1 MDWRND
7 ADYAYLQEPPGTDA
21 AENPTGM
28 IHERWA
34 WEFLRRNAD
43 YQREWEQLLARGAA
57 DEIIRQ
63 EGFTR
68 DHPHLYIYSQPYS
81 QPPLESQKWGL
92 VVYCNPK
99 TPQPRSLCFPRSFGR
114 IISGSQLKYL
124 QRKSGP
130 PDPMVIKRSIR
141 GGLLE
146 HFRRDTTVTRHD
158 LRRQSYPLWLE
169 QEQAAA
175 IFDLSQPL
183 DPQLKVVGA
192 SLRRHQK
199 NYREKDEIAYK
210 VPRRHVENWVRY
222 LRALDA
228 RAAGA
233 SLDDI
238 AEVLLPYYSNAYL
251 EYTGR
256 KRAVDTLQQAR
267 TLVDGGYRKILLPT
281 A

>member
-1 MDWRND
+1 MDWRNE

-28 IHERWA
+28 TSERWA

-43 YQREWEQLLARGAA
+43 YQREWEQLLASGAA

-63 EGFTR
+63 EEGFTR

-114 IISGSQLKYL
+114 IISGAQLKYL
-124 QRKSGP
+124 QRKSGT
-130 PDPMVIKRSIR
+130 PDRA
-141 GGLLE
+141 
-146 HFRRDTTVTRHD
+146 VTRHD

-183 DPQLKVVGA
+183 NPQLKAVGA
-192 SLRRHQK
+192 SLRRYQK
-199 NYREKDEIAYK
+199 SYREKGEIAYK
-210 VPRRHVENWVRY
+210 VPRRHVENWARY

-228 RAAGA
+228 QDAGA
-233 SLDDI
+233 SRDDI
-238 AEVLLPYYSNAYL
+238 AEVLLPQYANIYPTH
-251 EYTGR
+251 TGR
-256 KRAVDTLQQAR
+256 KRAVDTLKQAR
-267 TLVDGGYRKILLPT
+267 QLVDDGYREILRPT

>member
-1 MDWRND
+1 MDWRNET
-7 ADYAYLQEPPGTDA
+7 DYAYLQEPPGTDA
-21 AENPTGM
+21 VGDPTGM
-28 IHERWA
+28 THARWA

-63 EGFTR
+63 AGFTR
-68 DHPHLYIYSQPYS
+68 DHPHLYIHSQPYS
-81 QPPLESQKWGL
+81 QPPLESKKWEL

-99 TPQPRSLCFPRSFGR
+99 TPQPRGLCFLRRFGH
-114 IISGSQLKYL
+114 IIPGTLL
-124 QRKSGP
+124 AHFQRKSGT
-130 PDPMVIKRSIR
+130 PDRA
-141 GGLLE
+141 
-146 HFRRDTTVTRHD
+146 VTRHD
-158 LRRQSYPLWLE
+158 LRRQSYPLWLA

-183 DPQLKVVGA
+183 DPQLKAVGD
-192 SLRRHQK
+192 SLQRYQK
-199 NYREKDEIAYK
+199 NYREGGEIAYK

-233 SLDDI
+233 SLGDI
-238 AEVLLPYYSNAYL
+238 AEVLLPQYANVYP
-251 EYTGR
+251 EHTGR
-256 KRAVDTLQQAR
+256 KRAADTLHQAR
-267 TLVDGGYRKILLPT
+267 QLVDGGYRQSLLPT